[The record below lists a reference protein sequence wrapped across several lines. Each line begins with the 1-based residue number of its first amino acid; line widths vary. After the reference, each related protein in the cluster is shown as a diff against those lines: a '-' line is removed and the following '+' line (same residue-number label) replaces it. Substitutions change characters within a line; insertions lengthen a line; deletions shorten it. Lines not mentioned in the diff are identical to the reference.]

1 MKPNLSSVLA
11 GMLLLPSCLFTAHSQ
26 SFPPQLRLD
35 RRTNA
40 LELTVSSLSATGALF
55 IYQAPDLQTL
65 VDSPS
70 LLFETNTVSTNNVR
84 VPIAS
89 PGGPANAT
97 FFSAANWPGYSTN
110 DFVYPEE
117 YPIEPVPDKILFTSD
132 LPPNLGAGSAF
143 IVDFFVASPSGQP
156 VAISGTATILVVRES
171 DGATHPDAIVAPTA
185 GQMTNGYMRAV
196 ITVNSTTSLV
206 GYTLGLS
213 IAPGVLGSPHPL
225 VTSTFLKAVFGLGAP
240 KLTPPHDEAYWTQ
253 KLEERRTVNRD
264 TDQTWSYPLAGSG
277 HLVSGTF
284 GEWRGKKTE
293 KEPTGHVH
301 EGLDLSTADNADI
314 AVKASRGGVISRSN
328 SIPNMGSYLVVD
340 HGDGWFSRYLHLD
353 PAFFSVSNGQAV
365 ARGDKLATRLYKRAH
380 WGVHLHFEVRK
391 GPNTSQWENPYPGI
405 GQDPLQTDGLFPE
418 NPVPVATARPLLEG
432 FGLTRQPPWKTPF
445 LKGPPTVSD
454 SGPVHLV
461 AQFVDSETIGNRLGL
476 RTVRFVPD
484 VPEGVPLPPDIWP
497 INETADNLLRPPDSD
512 HINSFAQI
520 NGFAKYPN
528 DHFTGEL
535 PTAVARLNYYR
546 YWWQWDTS
554 SYAATRT
561 GPRSL
566 VLSGTN
572 YSGASR
578 EFAFTF
584 GPKLLGVTPDLLVAG
599 QYFFTNVAYLG
610 TNRFSELNKPDPA
623 MTQPDRY
630 KLEIVWDD
638 GVTVLPGVMWVSP
651 ITSYAAYGLTPVLA
665 THLQANTFSFTLPQT
680 TPPTP
685 GDGLKLRV
693 SSLLVPNIAHEV
705 ALLPTCPV
713 GPAVIPG
720 PNMALIPAGP
730 FTMGNCMDPGEGY
743 SDELPLHT
751 VYVSA
756 FYMDKYEV
764 TKALWDEV
772 YNWALT
778 HSYSFT
784 YGAAGKAV
792 NHPAQSMTWYDAV
805 MWCNARSE
813 KEGRVPAYYTSA
825 AQTAVYRGG
834 QVNVDNNWVKW
845 CTGYRLPTEAEWEK
859 AARGG
864 LSGQRFPWGN
874 TISWSQANHY
884 AYPLSAGGYGYG
896 YDVNPTQGYHPTF
909 DDGVYPYT
917 SPVGYF
923 GSNGNGYGLYDMA
936 GNVWEWCWDR
946 YGGYSSG
953 SQTDPHGPA
962 PGSSRGLRGGSWN
975 GNAFN
980 CRTAFRYSYYPTG
993 SYNYVGFRPVL
1004 PPGQ

>member
-365 ARGDKLATRLYKRAH
+365 KRGDKLATRLYKREH
-380 WGVHLHFEVRK
+380 WDVHLHFEVRK
-391 GPNTSQWENPYPGI
+391 GPNTS
-405 GQDPLQTDGLFPE
+405 
-418 NPVPVATARPLLEG
+418 
-432 FGLTRQPPWKTPF
+432 
-445 LKGPPTVSD
+445 
-454 SGPVHLV
+454 
-461 AQFVDSETIGNRLGL
+461 
-476 RTVRFVPD
+476 
-484 VPEGVPLPPDIWP
+484 
-497 INETADNLLRPPDSD
+497 
-512 HINSFAQI
+512 
-520 NGFAKYPN
+520 
-528 DHFTGEL
+528 
-535 PTAVARLNYYR
+535 
-546 YWWQWDTS
+546 
-554 SYAATRT
+554 
-561 GPRSL
+561 
-566 VLSGTN
+566 
-572 YSGASR
+572 
-578 EFAFTF
+578 
-584 GPKLLGVTPDLLVAG
+584 
-599 QYFFTNVAYLG
+599 
-610 TNRFSELNKPDPA
+610 
-623 MTQPDRY
+623 
-630 KLEIVWDD
+630 
-638 GVTVLPGVMWVSP
+638 
-651 ITSYAAYGLTPVLA
+651 
-665 THLQANTFSFTLPQT
+665 
-680 TPPTP
+680 
-685 GDGLKLRV
+685 
-693 SSLLVPNIAHEV
+693 
-705 ALLPTCPV
+705 PV
-713 GPAVIPG
+713 GKP
-720 PNMALIPAGP
+720 LSRHRAGP
-730 FTMGNCMDPGEGY
+730 TSNRWSLSRAGRNRPASPGRIR
-743 SDELPLHT
+743 SDAPASLDET
-751 VYVSA
+751 VCQRSA
-756 FYMDKYEV
+756 SD
-764 TKALWDEV
+764 
-772 YNWALT
+772 
-778 HSYSFT
+778 
-784 YGAAGKAV
+784 
-792 NHPAQSMTWYDAV
+792 Q
-805 MWCNARSE
+805 
-813 KEGRVPAYYTSA
+813 
-825 AQTAVYRGG
+825 
-834 QVNVDNNWVKW
+834 
-845 CTGYRLPTEAEWEK
+845 
-859 AARGG
+859 
-864 LSGQRFPWGN
+864 
-874 TISWSQANHY
+874 
-884 AYPLSAGGYGYG
+884 
-896 YDVNPTQGYHPTF
+896 
-909 DDGVYPYT
+909 
-917 SPVGYF
+917 
-923 GSNGNGYGLYDMA
+923 
-936 GNVWEWCWDR
+936 
-946 YGGYSSG
+946 
-953 SQTDPHGPA
+953 
-962 PGSSRGLRGGSWN
+962 
-975 GNAFN
+975 
-980 CRTAFRYSYYPTG
+980 
-993 SYNYVGFRPVL
+993 
-1004 PPGQ
+1004 